1 MALTL
6 WSVMTIFAG
15 ETAYLFSYFI
25 NDSKDGLHL
34 AYSYDGLNW
43 TPLNGGRSFLTP
55 SVGKDKLMRDPS
67 ICQAPDGTFHM
78 VWTSSWTDRIIG
90 YASSR
95 DLIHWSEQQAI
106 PVMMHEPE
114 AHNCWAPELFYDE
127 PSETYYIFWATTIP
141 GRHKEVP
148 TSESEKGLNHRM
160 YYVTTKDFRT
170 FSKTKMFFNP
180 DFSVIDAAIVK
191 DPTQGDLIMVVKNE
205 NSNPPEKNLRVT
217 RTKNIAKGFPTKVSA
232 PITGKYWAEGPAPLF
247 VGDALYVYF
256 DKYRDHRYGAVRSLD
271 HGETWEDVSDQVSF
285 PKGIR
290 HGTAFAVDASV
301 VESLIDDRKH
311 QSVKAQTSSW
321 FNDKDLTLT
330 GVYYYPEHWDE
341 SQWERDFKKMHE
353 LGFEFTHFAEFAW
366 AQLEPEEGRYDFA
379 WLDKAVALAA
389 KYDLKVIMCTSTATP
404 PVWMSRKY
412 PEILLKNEDGTV
424 LDHGAR
430 QHASFASPLYRE
442 LSYKMIEKLAQHYG
456 NDSRI
461 VGWQLDNEPA
471 VQFDYNPK
479 AEQAFRDY
487 LRAKYNHNIQLL
499 NDAWGTAFWSEAYSS
514 FDEITLPKRVQMF
527 MNHHQI
533 LDYRRF
539 AAAQTNDFL
548 NEQCL
553 LIRKYAKNQWI
564 TTNYIPNYDE
574 GHIGGSPALDFQS
587 YTRYMVYGDNEGI
600 GRRGYRVGNP
610 LRIAWANDFFRP
622 IQGTYGVMELQ
633 PGQVNWGSINPQ
645 PLPGAV
651 RLWMWSVFAGGSDF
665 ICTYR
670 YRQPLYGTEQYHYGI
685 VGTDGVTV
693 TPGGREYETFIKEI
707 RELRKHYAPR
717 ETKPA
722 DYLARRTAILF
733 NHENSWSIERQ
744 KQNRTWDTFAHIEK
758 YYRTLKSFGAP
769 VDFVSEQK
777 ELTEYP
783 VVIAPAYQLAD
794 KELVNKWI
802 AYVKNGGN
810 LVLTCRTA
818 QKDRYGRLPEA
829 PFGSM
834 ITPLT
839 GNEMNFYDLLLPED
853 PGTVVM
859 NGKQYEWNTWGE
871 ILIPASDSQVWAT
884 YANEFY
890 EGGPAVTFRKLG
902 KGTVTYVGV
911 DSHNGALEKD
921 ILKKLYA
928 QLQIPVMD
936 LPYGITV
943 EYRNGLGIV
952 LNYSD
957 RSHTFDIP
965 EGSKVLVG
973 TEEIPTAG
981 VLVFSM

>member
-43 TPLNGGRSFLTP
+43 TPLNGGRSFLAP

-191 DPTQGDLIMVVKNE
+191 DPTQGDLIMIVKNE

-301 VESLIDDRKH
+301 VESLVDDRKH

-321 FNDKDLTLT
+321 FNDKELTLT

-341 SQWERDFKKMHE
+341 SQWERDFKRMHE

-651 RLWMWSVFAGGSDF
+651 RLWMWSVS
-665 ICTYR
+665 
-670 YRQPLYGTEQYHYGI
+670 LS
-685 VGTDGVTV
+685 
-693 TPGGREYETFIKEI
+693 
-707 RELRKHYAPR
+707 
-717 ETKPA
+717 PA
-722 DYLARRTAILF
+722 AVRHRAVSL
-733 NHENSWSIERQ
+733 
-744 KQNRTWDTFAHIEK
+744 WD
-758 YYRTLKSFGAP
+758 S
-769 VDFVSEQK
+769 
-777 ELTEYP
+777 
-783 VVIAPAYQLAD
+783 
-794 KELVNKWI
+794 
-802 AYVKNGGN
+802 
-810 LVLTCRTA
+810 
-818 QKDRYGRLPEA
+818 
-829 PFGSM
+829 
-834 ITPLT
+834 
-839 GNEMNFYDLLLPED
+839 
-853 PGTVVM
+853 
-859 NGKQYEWNTWGE
+859 
-871 ILIPASDSQVWAT
+871 
-884 YANEFY
+884 
-890 EGGPAVTFRKLG
+890 
-902 KGTVTYVGV
+902 
-911 DSHNGALEKD
+911 
-921 ILKKLYA
+921 
-928 QLQIPVMD
+928 
-936 LPYGITV
+936 
-943 EYRNGLGIV
+943 RNGRRNRHSRRKGI
-952 LNYSD
+952 
-957 RSHTFDIP
+957 
-965 EGSKVLVG
+965 
-973 TEEIPTAG
+973 
-981 VLVFSM
+981 

>member
-55 SVGKDKLMRDPS
+55 AVGKDKLMRDPS
-67 ICQAPDGTFHM
+67 ICQSPDGTFHM

-587 YTRYMVYGDNEGI
+587 YTRYMVYGLSLIHISE
-600 GRRGYRVGNP
+600 P
-610 LRIAWANDFFRP
+610 TRP
-622 IQGTYGVMELQ
+622 Y
-633 PGQVNWGSINPQ
+633 
-645 PLPGAV
+645 
-651 RLWMWSVFAGGSDF
+651 
-665 ICTYR
+665 
-670 YRQPLYGTEQYHYGI
+670 
-685 VGTDGVTV
+685 
-693 TPGGREYETFIKEI
+693 
-707 RELRKHYAPR
+707 
-717 ETKPA
+717 
-722 DYLARRTAILF
+722 
-733 NHENSWSIERQ
+733 
-744 KQNRTWDTFAHIEK
+744 
-758 YYRTLKSFGAP
+758 
-769 VDFVSEQK
+769 
-777 ELTEYP
+777 
-783 VVIAPAYQLAD
+783 
-794 KELVNKWI
+794 
-802 AYVKNGGN
+802 
-810 LVLTCRTA
+810 
-818 QKDRYGRLPEA
+818 
-829 PFGSM
+829 
-834 ITPLT
+834 
-839 GNEMNFYDLLLPED
+839 
-853 PGTVVM
+853 
-859 NGKQYEWNTWGE
+859 
-871 ILIPASDSQVWAT
+871 
-884 YANEFY
+884 
-890 EGGPAVTFRKLG
+890 
-902 KGTVTYVGV
+902 
-911 DSHNGALEKD
+911 
-921 ILKKLYA
+921 
-928 QLQIPVMD
+928 
-936 LPYGITV
+936 
-943 EYRNGLGIV
+943 
-952 LNYSD
+952 
-957 RSHTFDIP
+957 
-965 EGSKVLVG
+965 
-973 TEEIPTAG
+973 
-981 VLVFSM
+981 

>member
-95 DLIHWSEQQAI
+95 DLIQWSEQQAI

-665 ICTYR
+665 ICTATATAPPMFWQ
-670 YRQPLYGTEQYHYGI
+670 RQ
-685 VGTDGVTV
+685 
-693 TPGGREYETFIKEI
+693 R
-707 RELRKHYAPR
+707 
-717 ETKPA
+717 KPA
-722 DYLARRTAILF
+722 RA
-733 NHENSWSIERQ
+733 
-744 KQNRTWDTFAHIEK
+744 
-758 YYRTLKSFGAP
+758 
-769 VDFVSEQK
+769 
-777 ELTEYP
+777 
-783 VVIAPAYQLAD
+783 
-794 KELVNKWI
+794 
-802 AYVKNGGN
+802 
-810 LVLTCRTA
+810 
-818 QKDRYGRLPEA
+818 
-829 PFGSM
+829 
-834 ITPLT
+834 
-839 GNEMNFYDLLLPED
+839 
-853 PGTVVM
+853 
-859 NGKQYEWNTWGE
+859 
-871 ILIPASDSQVWAT
+871 
-884 YANEFY
+884 
-890 EGGPAVTFRKLG
+890 
-902 KGTVTYVGV
+902 
-911 DSHNGALEKD
+911 
-921 ILKKLYA
+921 
-928 QLQIPVMD
+928 
-936 LPYGITV
+936 
-943 EYRNGLGIV
+943 
-952 LNYSD
+952 
-957 RSHTFDIP
+957 
-965 EGSKVLVG
+965 SKV
-973 TEEIPTAG
+973 P
-981 VLVFSM
+981 

>member
-43 TPLNGGRSFLTP
+43 TPLNGGRSFLAP

-301 VESLIDDRKH
+301 VESLVDDRKH

-321 FNDKDLTLT
+321 FNDKELTLT

-341 SQWERDFKKMHE
+341 SQWERDFKRMHE

-651 RLWMWSVFAGGSDF
+651 RLWMC
-665 ICTYR
+665 ICRWKRFY
-670 YRQPLYGTEQYHYGI
+670 LY
-685 VGTDGVTV
+685 VS
-693 TPGGREYETFIKEI
+693 
-707 RELRKHYAPR
+707 LS
-717 ETKPA
+717 PA
-722 DYLARRTAILF
+722 AVRHRAVSL
-733 NHENSWSIERQ
+733 
-744 KQNRTWDTFAHIEK
+744 WD
-758 YYRTLKSFGAP
+758 S
-769 VDFVSEQK
+769 
-777 ELTEYP
+777 
-783 VVIAPAYQLAD
+783 
-794 KELVNKWI
+794 
-802 AYVKNGGN
+802 
-810 LVLTCRTA
+810 
-818 QKDRYGRLPEA
+818 
-829 PFGSM
+829 
-834 ITPLT
+834 
-839 GNEMNFYDLLLPED
+839 
-853 PGTVVM
+853 
-859 NGKQYEWNTWGE
+859 
-871 ILIPASDSQVWAT
+871 
-884 YANEFY
+884 
-890 EGGPAVTFRKLG
+890 
-902 KGTVTYVGV
+902 
-911 DSHNGALEKD
+911 
-921 ILKKLYA
+921 
-928 QLQIPVMD
+928 
-936 LPYGITV
+936 
-943 EYRNGLGIV
+943 RNGRRNRHSRRKGI
-952 LNYSD
+952 
-957 RSHTFDIP
+957 
-965 EGSKVLVG
+965 
-973 TEEIPTAG
+973 
-981 VLVFSM
+981 

>member
-127 PSETYYIFWATTIP
+127 LSETYYIFWATTIP

-301 VESLIDDRKH
+301 VESLVDDRKH

-722 DYLARRTAILF
+722 TIWHVVPLSFSTTRIPGASSGR
-733 NHENSWSIERQ
+733 
-744 KQNRTWDTFAHIEK
+744 NRTVHGILLHI
-758 YYRTLKSFGAP
+758 
-769 VDFVSEQK
+769 
-777 ELTEYP
+777 
-783 VVIAPAYQLAD
+783 
-794 KELVNKWI
+794 
-802 AYVKNGGN
+802 
-810 LVLTCRTA
+810 
-818 QKDRYGRLPEA
+818 
-829 PFGSM
+829 
-834 ITPLT
+834 
-839 GNEMNFYDLLLPED
+839 
-853 PGTVVM
+853 
-859 NGKQYEWNTWGE
+859 
-871 ILIPASDSQVWAT
+871 
-884 YANEFY
+884 
-890 EGGPAVTFRKLG
+890 
-902 KGTVTYVGV
+902 
-911 DSHNGALEKD
+911 
-921 ILKKLYA
+921 
-928 QLQIPVMD
+928 
-936 LPYGITV
+936 
-943 EYRNGLGIV
+943 
-952 LNYSD
+952 
-957 RSHTFDIP
+957 
-965 EGSKVLVG
+965 
-973 TEEIPTAG
+973 
-981 VLVFSM
+981 

>member
-301 VESLIDDRKH
+301 VESLIDDRNH

-707 RELRKHYAPR
+707 RELRNIMLRAKRSLPTIWHVVPLSFSTTRIPGASSDR
-717 ETKPA
+717 
-722 DYLARRTAILF
+722 
-733 NHENSWSIERQ
+733 
-744 KQNRTWDTFAHIEK
+744 NRTVHGILLHI
-758 YYRTLKSFGAP
+758 
-769 VDFVSEQK
+769 
-777 ELTEYP
+777 
-783 VVIAPAYQLAD
+783 
-794 KELVNKWI
+794 
-802 AYVKNGGN
+802 
-810 LVLTCRTA
+810 
-818 QKDRYGRLPEA
+818 
-829 PFGSM
+829 
-834 ITPLT
+834 
-839 GNEMNFYDLLLPED
+839 
-853 PGTVVM
+853 
-859 NGKQYEWNTWGE
+859 
-871 ILIPASDSQVWAT
+871 
-884 YANEFY
+884 
-890 EGGPAVTFRKLG
+890 
-902 KGTVTYVGV
+902 
-911 DSHNGALEKD
+911 
-921 ILKKLYA
+921 
-928 QLQIPVMD
+928 
-936 LPYGITV
+936 
-943 EYRNGLGIV
+943 
-952 LNYSD
+952 
-957 RSHTFDIP
+957 
-965 EGSKVLVG
+965 
-973 TEEIPTAG
+973 
-981 VLVFSM
+981 